1 MSPDE
6 VEAAMYAAFNRCDA
20 ASCPL
25 TDCQKEI
32 LLRIVEQV
40 KGKFAANELDAAN
53 PLDEL
58 SSEELRA
65 FLAFVKM
72 QEQKNLSWKVQLLND
87 WLHDND
93 SGAVQ
98 FIRERYGLGWLDSIK
113 AHHIYKY
120 AIENALL
127 KVGDRIEVCNALWEW
142 VQEEG
147 PCQREWFACM
157 VIQVREENP
166 ESSTSSCVV
175 RFENGSEYEIQGIY
189 DWNQYNWRRTS
200 VQNNN

>member
-6 VEAAMYAAFNRCDA
+6 VEAAIYAAFNRCDA

-32 LLRIVEQV
+32 LLRIVEQI

-65 FLAFVKM
+65 FLGFVKM
-72 QEQKNLSWKVQLLND
+72 QEEKNLSWKVQLLND

-98 FIRERYGLGWLDSIK
+98 FIRERYGLQWLDSIE
-113 AHHIYKY
+113 AYHIYKY

-147 PCQREWFACM
+147 PCQREWFACI
-157 VIQVREENP
+157 VIQVSEENA

-189 DWNQYNWRRTS
+189 DWNQYNWRRVT
-200 VQNNN
+200 VTGEN